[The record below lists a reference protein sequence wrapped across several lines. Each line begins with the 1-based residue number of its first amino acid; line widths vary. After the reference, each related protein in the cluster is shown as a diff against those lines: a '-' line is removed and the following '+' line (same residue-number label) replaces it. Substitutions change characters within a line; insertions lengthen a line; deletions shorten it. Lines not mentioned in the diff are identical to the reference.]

1 MDDFV
6 QNPTDSNL
14 ISLRAQWHEALLT
27 WQDVAFL
34 NFGPSDYILMVSQ
47 TNTFPVDTTLIDS
60 SINDGNWNFD
70 YTSYYDAKG
79 FQALDYLLNKR
90 VNLIPKLAKISL
102 PQKIRNYILKI
113 FHLIC

>member
-1 MDDFV
+1 
-6 QNPTDSNL
+6 
-14 ISLRAQWHEALLT
+14 
-27 WQDVAFL
+27 
-34 NFGPSDYILMVSQ
+34 MVSQ
-47 TNTFPVDTTLIDS
+47 TNTFPVDTMLIDS

-79 FQALDYLLNKR
+79 FQALDYLLTKGKSDTE
-90 VNLIPKLAKISL
+90 ISQISL